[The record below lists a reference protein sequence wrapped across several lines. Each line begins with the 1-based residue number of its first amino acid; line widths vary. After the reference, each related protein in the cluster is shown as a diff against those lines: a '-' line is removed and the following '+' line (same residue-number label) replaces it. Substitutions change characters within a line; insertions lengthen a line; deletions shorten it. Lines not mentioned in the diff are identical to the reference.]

1 MSHTLVIVSDYGIG
15 DPAFVEV
22 SLRLHSLI
30 PKLTI
35 LPVST
40 PPFSTINTGFWIA
53 QIAHSSRDSSGQAL
67 PDTYIF
73 SNTAPRKAD
82 KKAQKNNSGE
92 KLMYA
97 KLSNGFEIMAVNSGY
112 CFSFVKPHIQEF
124 KFVNVSNEGSQFRS
138 RDNYPQMVAKM
149 IASGNDF
156 KGEDGNVKSIPDVPE
171 NRIASIDGYG
181 NIKTTVR
188 LSTVHYKPGQ
198 HVLIKLNGRRHRA
211 TFSDG
216 VFNIMEGETAFAPGS
231 SGYAD
236 RFMEIFV
243 RGSSAKELFGKP
255 FVEQEFEI
263 KKES

>member
-30 PKLTI
+30 PELTI
-35 LPVST
+35 LPVSA

-53 QIAHSSRDSSGQAL
+53 QISLAQNIKN
-67 PDTYIF
+67 TFIF

-82 KKAQKNNSGE
+82 KKAQKNNNGE

-112 CFSFVKPHIQEF
+112 CFSFVKSHIQEF

-149 IASGNDF
+149 IAAKKDF
-156 KGEDGNVKSIPDVPE
+156 KGEDGDVKSIPDVPE

-188 LSTVHYKPGQ
+188 LSTVQYKPGQ

-243 RGSSAKELFGKP
+243 RGSSACELFGKP

-263 KKES
+263 KKET